1 VYGGEGEG
9 SQPGKADPEASTIIL
24 SGWYFS
30 NEIKKQM
37 KMKMKMKMK
46 MISTGAVVMV
56 VYL

>member
-30 NEIKKQM
+30 NEIKNQ
-37 KMKMKMKMK
+37 MKMK